1 MFSGGGN
8 CVNDELFGLIRQAK
22 QGDKEAFS
30 KIVNQYSGQVYR
42 QAFAMLGERMEAEDV
57 SQEAFLK
64 AFYALP
70 KLESEYAFVSWMTQI
85 VFRLCQ
91 DRLQKRKKHA
101 ELLVDHNDAYAS
113 DLGEQIQR
121 QQMQLNIQ
129 EAMALLSPEHREVIV
144 LKDIQGFAYDEI
156 AKLLQIAVGTVKSR
170 IHAARL
176 KLKRELQD
184 RGEDFN

>member
-30 KIVNQYSGQVYR
+30 KIVNQYSGHVYR

-64 AFYALP
+64 AFYAIP

-85 VFRLCQ
+85 VFRLCH

-101 ELLVDHNDAYAS
+101 ELLVDQNDAYAS

-121 QQMQLNIQ
+121 QQMQLNLQ

-156 AKLLQIAVGTVKSR
+156 ANLLQIAVGTVKSR